1 MLMTI
6 QRPSA
11 MPGATD
17 NTISEALKAAT
28 QILSTCQPT
37 ARIDAEVMLCYVLN
51 KSRTF
56 LHTWPEQQLSP
67 HQQRLFKRL
76 VSRRAEGEPVAYL
89 IGQREFWSLPLTV
102 TPDTLIPRPETEL
115 LVEKSLE
122 LIPENSQLNIADL
135 GTGSGAIALAIASE
149 RPDCKVTAI
158 DNSLAALN
166 VATENAAQLKI
177 TNINFLHNDWLQ
189 NSEQYPFDIIISN
202 PPYIRNDDPHLNQG
216 DLPFE
221 PLTALASGVDGMT
234 DIKKIAQQAW
244 LQLKDKGWLLLE
256 HGFDQQA
263 TVSEILRQQGYQ
275 NIEGFRDL
283 SDNDRVTRARKVL

>member
-11 MPGATD
+11 MPGTTD

-67 HQQRLFKRL
+67 RKQRLFKRL

-89 IGQREFWSLPLTV
+89 IGQREFWSLQLTV

-115 LVEKSLE
+115 LVEQSLE

-166 VATENAAQLKI
+166 VATENAAQLKV
-177 TNINFLHNDWLQ
+177 TNINFLHNDWLH
-189 NSEQYPFDIIISN
+189 NSKPSPFDIIISN
-202 PPYIRNDDPHLNQG
+202 PPYVRSDDPHLNEG

-221 PLTALASGVDGMT
+221 PLTALASGADGMT
-234 DIKKIAQQAW
+234 DIKKIAHQAW
-244 LQLKDKGWLLLE
+244 LHLKDKGWLLLE
-256 HGFDQQA
+256 HGFDQHA

-283 SDNDRVTRARKVL
+283 SGNDRVIRARKVL

>member
-6 QRPSA
+6 QRPSVIL
-11 MPGATD
+11 GATD

-37 ARIDAEVMLCYVLN
+37 ARIDAEAMLCYVLN

-67 HQQRLFKRL
+67 RKQRLFKRL

-89 IGQREFWSLPLTV
+89 IGQREFWSLQLTV

-177 TNINFLHNDWLQ
+177 DNINFLHNDWLQ
-189 NSEQYPFDIIISN
+189 NNEQSPFDIIISN
-202 PPYIRNDDPHLNQG
+202 PPYVRNDDPHLNQG

-244 LQLKDKGWLLLE
+244 LHLKGKGWLLLE

-283 SDNDRVTRARKVL
+283 SGNDRVTRARKVL